1 MFKLNSTFWTL
12 KTVSFNTFGCCCCCS
27 ALDIDYCCCFGIVA
41 DKVADF
47 DLFHDF
53 YPGNLT
59 TFGSFDDCF
68 GTVLG
73 KCFVNTVPHSYY
85 YNPAVA
91 SSSLVDFPRI
101 YCLYI
106 PAGPGSSYSHADHA
120 THTTDRDDCHT
131 DFSCCHTDSGTLCYH
146 CPYCYLDC
154 RNHSVF
160 GHNCPSTCLSAI
172 FLVFPLDRFGNLD

>member
-41 DKVADF
+41 DKVADV

-73 KCFVNTVPHSYY
+73 
-85 YNPAVA
+85 
-91 SSSLVDFPRI
+91 
-101 YCLYI
+101 
-106 PAGPGSSYSHADHA
+106 
-120 THTTDRDDCHT
+120 
-131 DFSCCHTDSGTLCYH
+131 
-146 CPYCYLDC
+146 
-154 RNHSVF
+154 
-160 GHNCPSTCLSAI
+160 
-172 FLVFPLDRFGNLD
+172 

>member
-91 SSSLVDFPRI
+91 SSSLADFRI